1 MGLEDIAYGYE
12 NEELVRLLESIDRPG
27 DYCVGGKLLLPMPR
41 VTVDGVGELS
51 FPVPEAQIEALI
63 DAAERAPYGK
73 GTRTLVNTEVRDCWQ
88 IDADRIHLGGR
99 AWPATFKKVMDLVA
113 TGLGMGESR
122 LGAKPYKLLVYRKGG
137 FFASHR
143 DTEKVPGMV
152 ATLSVTLPAQG
163 SGGELLI
170 RHRDEETVF
179 DMRAQE
185 PSELA
190 FAAFYADCL
199 HEARPVT
206 EGHRV
211 SLVFNLFIRSGKKWT
226 GAPDYTGLTAEVTA
240 CLEKWRD
247 GAATDKLVWLLDHAY
262 SEDGLSFETLKN
274 TDAAVASVLGSA
286 ADGAGCE
293 AYAAVL
299 HIDDM
304 GEPEFDYVDEYVDE
318 YEETEAAGGTDMG
331 YLIERHVYLDNW
343 VARDGSRPPFGE
355 LPLFDGELHPPGAL
369 DDAQPDDE
377 CLEEYQG
384 NYGPTLELF
393 YRFAALVVWPE
404 AKAIEV
410 MASTGITAAVAWAA
424 TQSDRVDDAEM
435 GRILARLVDL
445 WPAKG
450 STDHNRAAMLRLL
463 AANGNAALGAD
474 FLDRIVLDH
483 YDGSEN
489 AELAGL
495 LPVVGPATAGPFLA
509 QLLEK
514 HMTERFK
521 EVVSL
526 LALAHEEPGKEGPE
540 WRGVERNAV
549 RACLSGLR
557 TVLESGSD
565 AVARA
570 EAYRASGKQTGYI
583 SQAEVEQRK
592 MDSAAV
598 RDLFVLTWRL
608 GLAGEAEEAA
618 RSVARFPQAVTPD
631 RTLPAALADLYKH
644 EGLNRTLAYRLLWQ
658 QAADY
663 LLKRSSAPPEDP
675 ADWTIDAHFPCTDE
689 LRSRLR
695 AFCRNPAA
703 RILRVKVAKDGR
715 RHLRST
721 IDSYRLDMDH
731 VTERVG
737 SPYTLVCTKNRASHK
752 RRLREYAED
761 VRCIGLLTELAPE
774 GDAAT
779 PEADRMQ
786 RLRRAEAAGT
796 PE

>member
-1 MGLEDIAYGYE
+1 MGLEDITYGYE

-63 DAAERAPYGK
+63 NAAERAPYGK
-73 GTRTLVNTEVRDCWQ
+73 GTRTFVDTEVRDCWQ
-88 IDADRIHLGGR
+88 VDADRISLGGR
-99 AWPATFKKVMDLVA
+99 AWPATFKNVMDLVA
-113 TGLGMGESR
+113 TGLGLAGSR

-137 FFASHR
+137 FFAAHR

-163 SGGELLI
+163 TGGELLI
-170 RHRDEETVF
+170 RHGDEETVL
-179 DMRAQE
+179 DMCAQE

-199 HEARPVT
+199 HEAKPVT
-206 EGHRV
+206 GGHRV

-226 GAPDYTGLTAEVTA
+226 GAPDYSGLTAEVTA
-240 CLEKWRD
+240 QLEKWRD
-247 GAATDKLVWLLDHAY
+247 QGRADKLVWLLDHAY

-274 TDAAVASVLGSA
+274 TDAAVASVLEQA

-304 GEPEFDYVDEYVDE
+304 GEPEFDYGDGYGN
-318 YEETEAAGGTDMG
+318 GGRYAVPTSEME
-331 YLIERHVYLDNW
+331 YLIERAIYLDNW
-343 VARDGSRPPFGE
+343 VARDGSHPPFGE
-355 LPLFDGELHPPGAL
+355 LPLVDGELHPPGAL

-377 CLEEYQG
+377 CFEDYQG

-393 YRFAALVVWPE
+393 YRRAALVVWPRE
-404 AKAIEV
+404 KAVDV
-410 MASTGITAAVAWAA
+410 MASTGIEAAVAWAA
-424 TQSDRVDDAEM
+424 AQSDRVDGAEM
-435 GRILARLVDL
+435 GRILARLADL

-450 STDHNRAAMLRLL
+450 HPHHNRPEMLRLL
-463 AANGNAALGAD
+463 AANGNAGLGAD
-474 FLDRIVLDH
+474 FLGRIVLDH

-489 AELAGL
+489 APLAGL
-495 LPVVGPATAGPFLA
+495 LPVVGPGAAGPFLA
-509 QLLEK
+509 QLLQK
-514 HMTERFK
+514 HLTERPK

-526 LALAHEEPGKEGPE
+526 LTLAHEEPGKEEPE
-540 WRGVERNAV
+540 WRGVERDAV
-549 RACLSGLR
+549 RACLSSLR

-570 EAYRASGKQTGYI
+570 EAYRTSGRQTGYI
-583 SQAEVEQRK
+583 SQAEVEQRN

-598 RDLFVLTWRL
+598 RDLFVLAWRL
-608 GLAGEAEEAA
+608 GLAEEASQAA
-618 RSVARFPQAVTPD
+618 RSVARFPQAITPD
-631 RTLPAALADLYKH
+631 RTLPAALADMYKH
-644 EGLNRTLAYRLLWQ
+644 EGLACTEAYRLLWQ
-658 QAADY
+658 QAADC
-663 LLKRSSAPPEDP
+663 LLSRSSAPPEDP
-675 ADWTIDAHFPCTDE
+675 ADWTIDAHFPDTDE
-689 LRSRLR
+689 LSSRLR
-695 AFCRNPAA
+695 AFCKSPAA
-703 RILRVKVAKDGR
+703 RVLRVKVASDGR
-715 RHLRST
+715 KHLRRI
-721 IDSYRLDMDH
+721 IDSHQLDMDH
-731 VTERVG
+731 ETEHVG
-737 SPYTLVCTKNRASHK
+737 RPYTLVCTKNRAGHK

-761 VRCIGLLTELAPE
+761 VRCIGLLTELAPG

-779 PEADRMQ
+779 LEADRMQ
-786 RLRRAEAAGT
+786 RLQRAEAAGK